1 MITAAMPTD
10 SPRRSSGRSQRTHF
24 YGYPESHRQERIFI
38 NIGSYRMSAAKKKA
52 AEAVVYFNSVLASL
66 SSKGGEKFT
75 QAR

>member
-1 MITAAMPTD
+1 MPTA
-10 SPRRSSGRSQRTHF
+10 SPRRSNGRSRRTHF
-24 YGYPESHRQERIFI
+24 YGYPESHRQEKIFI

-66 SSKGGEKFT
+66 NSKGGEKFS